1 MSNRPPT
8 AKTARDAILAR
19 GKALYPHGKI
29 DPDEMMQ
36 LGGRPYPTRIG
47 ELKEAGWSWEAVYD
61 GIDPRPSYRLTSL
74 VRGDADPVSWGL
86 RARLG
91 ASTGLEVKPY
101 GTSTLTLPEGVEA
114 RILARVEAVI
124 REELAAAKVVVTGT
138 VAPVVEAVVE
148 APVVTKAK
156 APESVDAWL
165 TDILATAAPVP
176 VVPPTPRKVDDDVA
190 ALFGF

>member
-1 MSNRPPT
+1 MNPKPPT

-19 GKALYPHGKI
+19 GKALYPHGI
-29 DPDEMMQ
+29 GPDEMMQ

-74 VRGDADPVSWGL
+74 VRGEADPVSWGL

-91 ASTGLEVKPY
+91 ASTGLKVTTY
-101 GTSTLTLPEGVEA
+101 GTSTLVLPEGEEA

-124 REELAAAKVVVTGT
+124 REELAKAKVDVTGT
-138 VAPVVEAVVE
+138 VAHVVEEEDDLDDGFGWQPSPLPPE
-148 APVVTKAK
+148 AEGWDGDPYGGDEEWEDG
-156 APESVDAWL
+156 ESGDG
-165 TDILATAAPVP
+165 DE
-176 VVPPTPRKVDDDVA
+176 
-190 ALFGF
+190 